1 MSGFA
6 DDSFI
11 LFVNDGSKDRTWE
24 LIEEEHKAFPIQV
37 CGVKLA
43 GHVGHQFALTAGLIT
58 AKDMC
63 DVTVS
68 IDADLQDD
76 VAVIEEMIELKRLG
90 GSRVH
95 PILWITPQM
104 LKSEKIDKMF
114 LSDIEWQGI
123 KIHPEAHNEWSNTK
137 ALTSRAINI
146 AVKRKIPFMIHT
158 GEDVVANAITFENYY
173 AEYPQLQFILAHGKP
188 FQQALNMLK
197 KYNNI
202 TIDSAFMNAK
212 DVNRFCKAGFPDK
225 IIFGSDAPINK
236 LFYKKLSTQEYIKKN
251 IYQLRKNISPAF
263 SESILSNTVYFK

>member
-1 MSGFA
+1 MII
-6 DDSFI
+6 DNH
-11 LFVNDGSKDRTWE
+11 V
-24 LIEEEHKAFPIQV
+24 
-37 CGVKLA
+37 
-43 GHVGHQFALTAGLIT
+43 HVGWYRDGYHSPKEIWEAETAAGVDEI
-58 AKDMC
+58 C
-63 DVTVS
+63 VS
-68 IDADLQDD
+68 STSTCAELYDI
-76 VAVIEEMIELKRLG
+76 VIEEMIELKRLG
-90 GSRVH
+90 GSKVH

-251 IYQLRKNISPAF
+251 IYQLRKTYHRLF
-263 SESILSNTVYFK
+263 RKVY

>member
-1 MSGFA
+1 MII
-6 DDSFI
+6 DNH
-11 LFVNDGSKDRTWE
+11 V
-24 LIEEEHKAFPIQV
+24 
-37 CGVKLA
+37 
-43 GHVGHQFALTAGLIT
+43 HVGWYRDGYHAPKEIWEAETAAGVDEI
-58 AKDMC
+58 C
-63 DVTVS
+63 VS
-68 IDADLQDD
+68 STSTCAELYDI
-76 VAVIEEMIELKRLG
+76 VIEEMIELKRLG

-212 DVNRFCKAGFPDK
+212 DVNRFCKADFPDK

-236 LFYKKLSTQEYIKKN
+236 LFYRKLSTQEYIKKY
-251 IYQLRKNISPAF
+251 ICQLRKNISPAF